1 MDFGRLTQN
10 DRKIRVKRG
19 RTRKFKNEGNA
30 KLGGLVKE
38 LGFQIG
44 LGFAASLVEEPEISL
59 ERGYP
64 HKWISWVYISNYATK
79 MPISFLL
86 YE

>member
-44 LGFAASLVEEPEISL
+44 LGFAASLEEPENWSRKRL
-59 ERGYP
+59 PPLMDLLGY
-64 HKWISWVYISNYATK
+64 IGDYATK
-79 MPISFLL
+79 TPISLL
-86 YE
+86 LFE